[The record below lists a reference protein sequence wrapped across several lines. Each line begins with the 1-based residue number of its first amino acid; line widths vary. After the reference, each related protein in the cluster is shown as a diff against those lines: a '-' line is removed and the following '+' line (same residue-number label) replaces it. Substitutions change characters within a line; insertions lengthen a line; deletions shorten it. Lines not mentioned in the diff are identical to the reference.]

1 MGEHLNDKIKLT
13 IPDNEYWKKQIK
25 CQDACPVGTDSRGYV
40 VAIAEGRYLDA
51 YKIARG
57 PNPFSSICGRI
68 CGAPCESSC
77 RRGSVDNPVAIR
89 ALKRYVTEQH
99 GVEAVDP
106 GETIK
111 YSFARRDDSN
121 PKAGTKVA
129 VIGGGVGGFT
139 AAHDLALLG
148 YDVTVFEAGEKAG
161 GMLLTGVPVY
171 RLPRD
176 VVQKE
181 IDAILSLGVKLK
193 TNTTIGKDITIPDLK
208 KEGFEAILIAAGLQ
222 KSRMINIEGG
232 DANGVIQGIE
242 YLKEVNLG
250 GAVEIGDK
258 VVVIGGGNVAF
269 DVARTAVRS
278 DLVKADLH
286 EAVDVARSAVRT
298 GGAEVHLVCLESIE
312 EMPADDIEIIEGV
325 EEGVI
330 LHASRGPARIK
341 VEGGKVTGLET
352 SVVKSVFDK
361 EGRFN
366 PVFDEKPGE
375 TIEADSV
382 IFAVGQS
389 ADFNFLN
396 NYKEYDGEGSPV
408 IKVDK
413 ETMQTNVPYLFA
425 CGDIAEGAGLFID
438 AVASGQKAA
447 VSIDKFIRGKGAAAE
462 EESVSFEVLEDY
474 STAVRSMPDG
484 YFQKNRSNP
493 EVIDIETRSKTHD
506 YIEINYKEPV
516 AQGQGDRCL
525 KCNIN
530 TIFAGDLCI
539 LCGGCVDVC
548 PMKCLELVKISDLDL
563 TGDMEKLINN
573 YYGIDI
579 KKIIAEAGES
589 SLDELGSVMIK
600 NEELCIR
607 CGFCSKRC
615 PTGAVQMEKF
625 STGKECCPS

>member
-1 MGEHLNDKIKLT
+1 MNEKIKLT

-68 CGAPCESSC
+68 CGAPCESNC

-89 ALKRYVTEQH
+89 ALKRYVTEMH
-99 GVEAVDP
+99 GVEAVEP
-106 GETIK
+106 GETVK

-121 PKAGTKVA
+121 PKAGAKVA

-148 YDVTVFEAGEKAG
+148 YDVTVFESESKAG

-193 TNTTIGKDITIPDLK
+193 TNTTIGKDLSIPDLR
-208 KEGFEAILIAAGLQ
+208 KEGFKAVLIAAGLQ
-222 KSRMINIEGG
+222 KSKILNIDGSN
-232 DANGVIQGIE
+232 AKGVVHGIE
-242 YLKEVNLG
+242 YLREINLG
-250 GAVEIGDK
+250 GSVDIGK
-258 VVVIGGGNVAF
+258 KIVVIGGGNVAF
-269 DVARTAVRS
+269 DVARTAVRA
-278 DLVKADLH
+278 DVVKADLH
-286 EAVDVARSAVRT
+286 EAVDVARSAIRE
-298 GGAEVHLVCLESIE
+298 GGKEVHLVCLESIE

-325 EEGVI
+325 EEGIV
-330 LHASRGPARIK
+330 LHTSRGPARIK
-341 VEGGKVTGLET
+341 VEGGKVKGLET
-352 SVVKSVFDK
+352 SIVKSVFDK

-389 ADFNFLN
+389 ADFSFLN
-396 NYKEYDGEGSPV
+396 DYKEYDGSGSPY
-408 IKVDK
+408 IKVNR
-413 ETMQTNVPYLFA
+413 ETMQTDVPYLFA
-425 CGDIAEGAGLFID
+425 CGDIAEGAGLFIN

-447 VSIDKFIRGKGAAAE
+447 VSIDKYIREGAGAADE
-462 EESVSFEVLEDY
+462 ENAISFDVLKNY
-474 STAVRSMPDG
+474 SASVRSMPAG
-484 YFQKNRSNP
+484 YFQKRRVNP
-493 EVIDIETRSKTHD
+493 EVIDAETRSTCHD
-506 YIEINYKEPV
+506 YIEINYREPI
-516 AQGQGDRCL
+516 AQGQGERCL

-530 TIFAGDLCI
+530 TIFTGDLCI

-548 PMKCLELVKISDLDL
+548 PMKCLELVKLSDLDFS
-563 TGDMEKLINN
+563 GDMEKLVNN
-573 YYGIDI
+573 YYGVNIKRLID
-579 KKIIAEAGES
+579 EMDER
-589 SLDELGSVMIK
+589 SLNELGSVMIK
-600 NEELCIR
+600 NEDVCIR
-607 CGFCSKRC
+607 CGFCAKRC

-625 STGKECCPS
+625 AAGKECCPS

>member
-1 MGEHLNDKIKLT
+1 MGELLDDKIKLT

-40 VAIAEGRYLDA
+40 IAISEGRYLDA

-68 CGAPCESSC
+68 CGAPCESNC
-77 RRGSVDNPVAIR
+77 RRGSVDNPVSIR
-89 ALKRYVTEQH
+89 ALKRYVTEMH

-111 YSFARRDDSN
+111 YSYARRDDSN
-121 PKAGTKVA
+121 PKAGAKIA

-148 YDVTVFEAGEKAG
+148 YDVTVFESCEKAG

-193 TNTTIGKDITIPDLK
+193 TNTTIGKDLTISDLRK
-208 KEGFEAILIAAGLQ
+208 DGYDAILIAAGLQ
-222 KSRMINIEGG
+222 KSRILNIEGS
-232 DANGVIQGIE
+232 DAEGVIHGIE

-250 GAVEIGDK
+250 GSVAIGDK

-286 EAVDVARSAVRT
+286 EAVDVARSAVRS

-312 EMPADDIEIIEGV
+312 EMPADDIEVIEGV

-330 LHASRGPARIK
+330 LHTSRGPARIK
-341 VEGGKVTGLET
+341 VEGGKVKGLET
-352 SVVKSVFDK
+352 TVVKSVFDE

-366 PVFDEKPGE
+366 PVFEKNPGE
-375 TIEADSV
+375 LIEADSV

-389 ADFNFLN
+389 ADFNFLSN
-396 NYKEYDGEGSPV
+396 FKEYDGAGSPL
-408 IKVDK
+408 IKVDR
-413 ETMQTNVPYLFA
+413 ETMQTDVPYLFA
-425 CGDIAEGAGLFID
+425 CGDVAEGAGLFID
-438 AVASGQKAA
+438 AVRSGQKAA
-447 VSIDKFIRGKGAAAE
+447 ASIDKFIRGKGADAE
-462 EESVSFEVLEDY
+462 EETISFEVLEDY
-474 STAVRSMPDG
+474 STSVRSMPEG
-484 YFQKNRSNP
+484 YFQKKRTNP
-493 EVIDIETRSKTHD
+493 EVIDAATRSSSHD
-506 YIEINYKEPV
+506 YIEINYNEPV

-525 KCNIN
+525 KCHIN
-530 TIFAGDLCI
+530 TIFTGDLCI

-548 PMKCLELVKISDLDL
+548 PMKCLELVKLSDVDL
-563 TGDMEKLINN
+563 SGDTEKLINN

-579 KKIIAEAGES
+579 KKIMDEMDDKSI
-589 SLDELGSVMIK
+589 DELGSIMIK
-600 NEELCIR
+600 NEEVCIR
-607 CGFCSKRC
+607 CGFCAKRC
-615 PTGAVQMEKF
+615 PTGAVKMEKF
-625 STGKECCPS
+625 AAGKECCPS

>member
-1 MGEHLNDKIKLT
+1 MDGKLKLT

-40 VAIAEGRYLDA
+40 IAISEGKYLDA

-68 CGAPCESSC
+68 CGAPCESNC

-89 ALKRYVTEQH
+89 ALKRYVTEMH
-99 GVEAVDP
+99 GVEAIEP

-111 YSFARRDDSN
+111 YSYARRDDGN

-148 YDVTVFEAGEKAG
+148 YDVTVFESEEKAG

-193 TNTTIGKDITIPDLK
+193 TNTTIGKDITIPDLR
-208 KEGFEAILIAAGLQ
+208 KEGYEAILIAAGLQ
-222 KSRMINIEGG
+222 KSRILNIEGS
-232 DANGVIQGIE
+232 DAKGVIHGIE
-242 YLKEVNLG
+242 YLREINLG
-250 GAVEIGDK
+250 GSVETGDK

-286 EAVDVARSAVRT
+286 EAVDVARSAVRK

-330 LHASRGPARIK
+330 LHTSRGPARIK
-341 VEGGKVTGLET
+341 VEGGEVKGLET
-352 SVVKSVFDK
+352 SVVKSVFDE

-366 PVFDEKPGE
+366 PVFDENPGE

-389 ADFNFLN
+389 ADFNFLS
-396 NYKEYDGEGSPV
+396 NYKEYDGSGSPY
-408 IKVDK
+408 IKVDR
-413 ETMQTNVPYLFA
+413 ETMQTDVPYLFA
-425 CGDIAEGAGLFID
+425 CGDIAEGAGLFIN
-438 AVASGQKAA
+438 AVASGQRAA
-447 VSIDKFIRGKGAAAE
+447 ASIDKFIRGKGVTE
-462 EESVSFEVLEDY
+462 EEEVNSFEVIREY
-474 STAVRSMPDG
+474 STSVRSMPEG
-484 YFQKNRSNP
+484 YFQKKRLNP
-493 EVIDIETRSKTHD
+493 NVLDAGTRSSCHD
-506 YIEINYKEPV
+506 YIEINYDEPV
-516 AQGQGDRCL
+516 AQGQGERCL
-525 KCNIN
+525 KCHIN
-530 TIFAGDLCI
+530 TIFTGDLCV

-548 PMKCLELVKISDLDL
+548 PMKCLELVKLSDLDL
-563 TGDMEKLINN
+563 SGDMGNLVKN

-579 KKIIAEAGES
+579 KKIMDEMGAKS
-589 SLDELGSVMIK
+589 VDELGSVMIK

-607 CGFCSKRC
+607 CGFCAKRC
-615 PTGAVQMEKF
+615 PTGAVQMEKLAV
-625 STGKECCPS
+625 GKECCPS